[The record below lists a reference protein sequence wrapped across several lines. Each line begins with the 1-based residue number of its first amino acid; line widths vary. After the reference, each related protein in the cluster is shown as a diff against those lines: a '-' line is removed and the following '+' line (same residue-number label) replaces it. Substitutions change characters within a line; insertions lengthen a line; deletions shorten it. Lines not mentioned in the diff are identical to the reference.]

1 MWNLLAMGSSYQ
13 RGLEEG
19 MKTGFSAVQLFETA
33 QTAVQ
38 EEQLSNAKYQ
48 GSILGWARRNYDG
61 RVKGFTVFN
70 PNSREFPKSYE
81 LKTAVNV
88 LKKHMGNK
96 SDEVDASLGLPDTV
110 NGDKA
115 QQQAIKKASRNP
127 AQWFSKVV
135 QNLQDEKHPTHG
147 FTQVEG
153 YSIKDDD
160 VEYSGDALSFV
171 NERGAKLLFTRGS
184 VAGRIEPIQGKI
196 KPEHLTPSPYNQR
209 RAQIR
214 VGTSSSDEATVPLS
228 LFATFKNAGIE
239 ESEAKQSARTLED
252 DFGDVWSSGN
262 ESEERVQKMFE
273 NTDAVLQSARRRKDD
288 SAKKR
293 DDAII
298 ARRLARE
305 LKKLT

>member
-19 MKTGFSAVQLFETA
+19 MKTGFSSVQLFETA
-33 QTAVQ
+33 QT
-38 EEQLSNAKYQ
+38 EQQLNDAKYQ

-81 LKTAVNV
+81 LKQAVNV
-88 LKKHMGNK
+88 LKRHMGTRA
-96 SDEVDASLGLPDTV
+96 DEVDASLGLPDTV
-110 NGDKA
+110 NGDKE
-115 QQQAIKKASRNP
+115 QQQAIRKAARNP

-135 QNLQDEKHPTHG
+135 KHLVDDKHPAHG
-147 FTQVEG
+147 ITQVEG

-160 VEYSGDALSFV
+160 VEYSGDALSFI

-209 RAQIR
+209 RAKIR
-214 VGTSSSDEATVPLS
+214 VGTSSSDETTVPLS
-228 LFATFKNAGIE
+228 IFSTFKKAGIE
-239 ESEAKQSARTLED
+239 ENEAKQSARTLED
-252 DFGDVWSSGN
+252 DFGDVWSS
-262 ESEERVQKMFE
+262 E
-273 NTDAVLQSARRRKDD
+273 DDKDD
-288 SAKKR
+288 ERIRQKYFASAKKR
-293 DDAII
+293 EDDETI
-298 ARRLARE
+298 RKRLARE
-305 LKKLT
+305 MKKLS

>member
-38 EEQLSNAKYQ
+38 EEQLNDAKYQ

-70 PNSREFPKSYE
+70 PNSREFPKSYD
-81 LKTAVNV
+81 LKQAVNA
-88 LKKHMGNK
+88 LKKHMGNRA
-96 SDEVDASLGLPDTV
+96 DEVDGSLGFPDV
-110 NGDKA
+110 IFGDKE
-115 QQQAIKKASRNP
+115 QQQAIRRASKNP

-135 QNLQDEKHPTHG
+135 KNLLDEKHPTHG
-147 FTQVEG
+147 TTQVEE

-196 KPEHLTPSPYNQR
+196 KPEHLTPSPCNQR
-209 RAQIR
+209 RAKIR

-228 LFATFKNAGIE
+228 LFSTFKNAGIE
-239 ESEAKQSARTLED
+239 EKEAKQSAQILETDFRDVSSSD
-252 DFGDVWSSGN
+252 DDI
-262 ESEERVQKMFE
+262 K
-273 NTDAVLQSARRRKDD
+273 KDD
-288 SAKKR
+288 ERIQQKYFASEKKR
-293 DDAII
+293 EDEII
-298 ARRLARE
+298 RKRLARE
-305 LKKLT
+305 MKRLS